1 MLLDR
6 KRINKWAKW
15 VALFLAI
22 VFAGGFLFLGVGY
35 GGAGFNVSSAFSC
48 SNQKTVDNPQTPK
61 EKIAV
66 YQAALD
72 KNPSDTAALLGMA
85 TVYQQND
92 QLTVAAV
99 YLEKVIAA
107 DPSQKDVYIRLANI
121 YLNAN
126 VAQYGAAVTVL
137 NKATSVDANNPDV
150 YLKLGTA
157 QNGLGQTEAAVLAWQ
172 KYLQLAPNGEMAKV
186 VKEQIA
192 KLSQKATT
200 TTTTAGSATT
210 TTAGSAT
217 TTTAGP
223 TTTATTGL
231 TTTSTTQ

>member
-1 MLLDR
+1 LLLDR
-6 KRINKWAKW
+6 RRINKWARW

-35 GGAGFNVSSAFSC
+35 GGAGFNVSDAFSC

-92 QLTVAAV
+92 QLTVAAA
-99 YLEKVIAA
+99 YLEKVIAVE
-107 DPSQKDVYIRLANI
+107 PSQKDVYIRLANI
-121 YLNAN
+121 YLNAK

-157 QNGLGQTEAAVLAWQ
+157 QNGLGQTGAAVLAWQ

-186 VKEQIA
+186 VKEQID
-192 KLSQKATT
+192 KLSKEAT
-200 TTTTAGSATT
+200 TTTTAGSTTT
-210 TTAGSAT
+210 TTAGSTT

-223 TTTATTGL
+223 TTTATT
-231 TTTSTTQ
+231 Q